1 MVTNLSTKRLLKD
14 ILSIPML
21 ALLLITIVLLNR
33 ASEGGYTLPLILL
46 GFYLLIILL
55 RFLYF
60 FRRELIIGEEHLN
73 LSKGSSRIPIK
84 QIHLAKIE
92 RVDIRYKS
100 LERSLGFGTILIE
113 LADRRVVAFDYV
125 AGVYDFAYAL
135 TEAIRIYKQ
144 QTLKY

>member
-60 FRRELIIGEEHLN
+60 FRRELIIGEEHLT

-100 LERSLGFGTILIE
+100 LERSLGFGTIVIE
-113 LADRRVVAFDYV
+113 LADRREIVFDNV

>member
-1 MVTNLSTKRLLKD
+1 MTTLSTKRLIKD

-21 ALLLITIVLLNR
+21 GLLLIIIVLFNR
-33 ASEGGYTLPLILL
+33 ASEGGFTLPLLLL
-46 GFYLLIILL
+46 GFYLLIIAL

-60 FRRELIIGEEHLN
+60 FRRELIIGEEHLT
-73 LSKGSSRIPIK
+73 LSKGASRIPIK

-100 LERSLGFGTILIE
+100 LEKKLNFGSMVIE
-113 LADRRVVAFDYV
+113 LADRREIRFDNV
-125 AGVYDFAYAL
+125 EAVYDFAYAL